1 MKRHRVVRVLGALVL
16 LATTGL
22 VPLAHAEPLSRD
34 RVPEPLQP
42 WVDWALHGARE
53 SLCPFLAGQQDSS
66 RCAWPGRLELDLD
79 ERGGRFSQSWT
90 VDVESTVSLPGG
102 AGRWPE
108 DVKLDGAATTP
119 LARAGAPTLRLPI
132 GAHTVAGVF
141 RWDALPEALEVA
153 PDVGLVSLTLRNA
166 AVAFP
171 SRDTTGRV
179 WLGRVVDAPAEE
191 DRVTVRVSRRVVD
204 EVPLQLT
211 TRIELAVS
219 GKAREVH
226 LGPALPAAFTPLSL
240 VSPLA
245 ARLEADGRLRVQV
258 RPGDWTIELVA
269 RHDGPVESLALPA
282 PTDAWAE
289 GGEET
294 WVWDARPALRVVE
307 IEDVI
312 AVDPQQTTLP
322 DDWKSLPAYR
332 MAPDVTMKLVERR
345 RGNEPP
351 EPDRLAL
358 ERELWLDFDG
368 GGYTVR
374 DHLTGALN
382 TSFRLEMQPPLVL
395 GRVALDGRDQVV
407 TRRPGSDRDGIEVRQ
422 GQLTLN
428 AESRIDAAL
437 RRLPAVSWDA
447 DVESLSATLH
457 LPPGWR
463 VFAARGAD
471 QVPGTWVEGWTLLD
485 FFGVLIAALAFRRL
499 WGWIWGGVALVGL
512 ALIHPEAHGFTWLF
526 LAVLAF
532 EAALRLL
539 GAGKARRWVRA
550 TWIVLVGYAVLT
562 AVPFLVWQVRV
573 AMYPSLEHAWYATP
587 DAPPEGS
594 PPDFLRYHTV
604 AGVEATVAPASP
616 VPQEARDVESEVD
629 KPAERGRQNLQMRK
643 LAQLDDRLEPRK
655 SLRLELDSLAS
666 SSSDELQRFDPH
678 AVVNTGPGIPSWS
691 WNQVSIGFSGPV
703 QREQDVSLYLLSP
716 AINALLNV
724 LRAGFLGLLVL
735 RLLGPRG
742 DRWPKWLG
750 GGARS
755 APVAA
760 AAVLATMALLAAPNA
775 ARADVPNQALLDQ
788 LRARLTERPVCHP
801 DCASIARAYFDV
813 SGGRL
818 KARLEVAAQAA
829 TAIPLPGSAMSWL
842 PVQVLVDSKP
852 ASAIRDASGTLWALL
867 PTQSKEVLLDGP
879 LPERDE
885 IAIPL
890 PLVPARVEVK
900 APGFTIEGVHE
911 NGEPDSSLTLRRE
924 RTAPADPDALDANS
938 PQVLPSFLAVT
949 RSLSLGLKW
958 EVTTRVTRLSPSGA
972 PATAQIPLLPG
983 ESVTTE
989 GSRVEKGHVLVTLA
1003 SDADEVE
1010 WSSTLEERA
1019 TLELVAPSTADFV
1032 EVWQLGAS
1040 TLWHVEATG
1049 LAPIHP
1055 GDVTGVR
1062 VPEWHPW
1069 PGEKL
1074 ALAITRPEGVPG
1086 ATLTIDSSVLA
1097 VTPGLR
1103 STDSTLTLSIRSSR
1117 GGRHVVTLPEGVEL
1131 TSVKVGGLA
1140 QPLRMDG
1147 SRVTLP
1153 IHPGSQTAEIAWREA
1168 RGIETRFTTPRVDA
1182 GAPSVNATVRAEVSA
1197 NRWVLFV
1204 HGPRLGPAVLF
1215 WSLLAVLLV
1224 VSIALGRV
1232 PLTPLRAHHWFLLG
1246 LGLTQLPVGAAAI
1259 VAIWLLA
1266 LGVRRE
1272 RVAALDA
1279 PERRA
1284 TFNLVQV
1291 ALAALTLA
1299 ALAVLAW
1306 GIETG
1311 LLGMPQMQILGNG
1324 SSGDGL
1330 RWFADRAAGALP
1342 QAWLISVPL
1351 WIYRVA
1357 MLAWALWIAASLIR
1371 WLKWAWE
1378 SFTTGGGWKPA
1389 PPKPPKTIKGVPL
1402 RREPSVLPDPSP
1414 PTPPAA
1420 PVAPGAT

>member
-1 MKRHRVVRVLGALVL
+1 MKRHRAARA
-16 LATTGL
+16 LATCLFLAATAS
-22 VPLAHAEPLSRD
+22 VPRAHAERLARD

-42 WVDWALHGARE
+42 WVDWALHGVRD
-53 SLCPFLAGQQDSS
+53 SLCPFLHGQQDST

-79 ERGGRFSQSWT
+79 ERGGRFTQAWT
-90 VDVESTVSLPGG
+90 VDVESTVPLPGG

-108 DVKLDGAATTP
+108 DVKLDGVATTP
-119 LARAGAPTLRLPI
+119 LARAGVPTLRLAI
-132 GAHTVAGVF
+132 GAHTIAGVF

-153 PDVGLVSLTLRNA
+153 PDVGLVALTLRGA

-179 WLGRVVDAPAEE
+179 WLGRVVEAPAEE
-191 DRVTVRVSRRVVD
+191 DRVIVRVSRRVVD
-204 EVPLQLT
+204 DVPLQLT
-211 TRIELAVS
+211 TRVELAVS

-226 LGPALPAAFTPLSL
+226 LGPALPAGFTPLSL

-245 ARLEADGRLRVQV
+245 TRLEADGRLRVQV

-269 RHDGPVESLALPA
+269 RHDGPVESLVLPA

-374 DHLTGALN
+374 DHLTGTLN
-382 TSFRLEMQPPLVL
+382 SSFRLEMQPTLVL

-422 GQLTLN
+422 GQLTLE

-437 RRLPAVSWDA
+437 RTLPAVSWDA

-499 WGWIWGGVALVGL
+499 WGWVWGGVALVGL

-573 AMYPSLEHAWYATP
+573 AMYPSLEHAWYATR
-587 DAPPEGS
+587 DAPPGGS
-594 PPDFLRYHTV
+594 GPDFLRYHTV
-604 AGVEATVAPASP
+604 TGSEAPVAPASP
-616 VPQEARDVESEVD
+616 APQEAMLEESAVD
-629 KPAERGRQNLQMRK
+629 KPAERGRQNLEMRK

-655 SLRLELDSLAS
+655 SLRLQLGGLPSA
-666 SSSDELQRFDPH
+666 SSDELQRFDPH

-703 QREQDVSLYLLSP
+703 QREQAVSLYLLSP
-716 AINALLNV
+716 TINALLNG
-724 LRAGFLGLLVL
+724 LRAAFLGLLVL
-735 RLLGPRG
+735 RLLGMRG
-742 DRWPKWLG
+742 DRSLKWLG
-750 GGARS
+750 AGARS
-755 APVAA
+755 APAIA
-760 AAVLATMALLAAPNA
+760 AAVLVTLVTAPNA
-775 ARADVPNQALLDQ
+775 ARADVPDQAILDQ
-788 LRARLTERPVCHP
+788 LRSRLTERPVCHP
-801 DCASIARAYFDV
+801 DCASISRAYVDV
-813 SGGRL
+813 TGGRL
-818 KARLEVAAQAA
+818 KARLEVAALAA
-829 TAIPLPGSAMSWL
+829 TAIPLPGSATSWS
-842 PVQVLVDSKP
+842 PVQVLVDAKP
-852 ASAIRDASGTLWALL
+852 ASAIRDESGTLWALI
-867 PTQSKEVLLDGP
+867 PAQSKEVLLDGP

-885 IAIPL
+885 IAIPM

-911 NGEPDSSLTLRRE
+911 NGQPDSSLTLRRE
-924 RTAPADPDALDANS
+924 RTEPADPDALDANS
-938 PQVLPSFLAVT
+938 PQVLPSFLSVT

-958 EVTTRVTRLSPSGA
+958 EVTTHVRRLSPGGA

-1003 SDADEVE
+1003 SDVDEAQ
-1010 WSSTLEERA
+1010 WSSTLEQRA
-1019 TLELVAPSTADFV
+1019 ALELVAPSTADFV

-1040 TLWHVEATG
+1040 TLWHVDAKG

-1055 GDVTGVR
+1055 GDVMGVR

-1069 PGEKL
+1069 PGERL

-1086 ATLTIDSSVLA
+1086 ATLTIDSSLLS

-1131 TSVKVGGLA
+1131 TSVEVGGLA

-1153 IHPGSQTAEIAWREA
+1153 IHPGSQVAEIAWREA

-1182 GAPSVNATVRAEVSA
+1182 GAPSVNAAVRAEVSA

-1224 VSIALGRV
+1224 VSMALGRV

-1246 LGLTQLPVGAAAI
+1246 LGLTQLPVSAAAI

-1272 RVAALDA
+1272 RAAALDS
-1279 PERRA
+1279 PERRG

-1291 ALAALTLA
+1291 ALVALTLA

-1306 GIETG
+1306 GIERG
-1311 LLGMPQMQILGNG
+1311 LLGMPRMQIQGNG
-1324 SSGDGL
+1324 SNGDTL
-1330 RWFADRAAGALP
+1330 RWFADRAEGALP
-1342 QAWLISVPL
+1342 TAWLISLPL
-1351 WIYRVA
+1351 WVYRLA

-1389 PPKPPKTIKGVPL
+1389 PPKPPKSARMGPP
-1402 RREPSVLPDPSP
+1402 RREPSVLPDA
-1414 PTPPAA
+1414 PPAA
-1420 PVAPGAT
+1420 PTTPAAP